1 MMKPIMSTDHRPL
14 IELCHKTLSIS
25 KQEMAKTGG
34 CDGFAAISFG
44 AEFALIE
51 TEGELWNDPR
61 YRERFSETVREKVR
75 ELNADF
81 VVFVSD
87 VYIGRAHTDFGMEAA
102 LSVGGDI
109 PRAHALGLVTKR
121 EAILAKGEHRDGFEY
136 QLVQFYRRDVGDPRQ
151 VIWEEQKSEESQPD
165 DPNLAEGGRHAGW
178 FRKRVPLN
186 EAYRRYKAA
195 KG

>member
-1 MMKPIMSTDHRPL
+1 MSSDHKPL
-14 IELCHKTLSIS
+14 IELCQKVLYIA
-25 KQEMAKTGG
+25 KQEMVKTGG

-44 AEFALIE
+44 GEFALVE
-51 TEGELWNDPR
+51 TEGEHWNDWR
-61 YRERFSETVREKVR
+61 YRERFSETVRDKVR
-75 ELNADF
+75 ELDADF

-87 VYIGRAHTDFGMEAA
+87 VYIGKAHTDFGMEAA

-121 EAILAKGEHRDGFEY
+121 EAILGRGEHCDGFEY

-151 VIWEEQKSEESQPD
+151 VIWEEQKSEETQRG
-165 DPNLAEGGRHAGW
+165 DPNLAVQGGRNAGW
-178 FRKRVPLN
+178 FRERVPLN
-186 EAYRRYKAA
+186 EAYRRYKAR